1 MRKQS
6 LLWGGV
12 AFAALAAGIAWA
24 GITVLGGS
32 DEPAANPD
40 GAGLR
45 VDVVA
50 PKEPELANSGG
61 QLGVGELAN
70 GYDHTE
76 TMSRIQ
82 TPEETGEDIGTSWD
96 DDNWTYSDGTGPAT
110 RPAPSPAP
118 SNDAMDDK
126 KPLPVE
132 KTVKVTKVPSGYEG

>member
-6 LLWGGV
+6 LLWGGI
-12 AFAALAAGIAWA
+12 AFAAVAAGIAWA

-50 PKEPELANSGG
+50 PKEPEAANSGG

-76 TMSRIQ
+76 TMSRIH
-82 TPEETGEDIGTSWD
+82 PVDETGEDTGTSWN
-96 DDNWTYSDGTGPAT
+96 DDNWNHSDGTGPAM
-110 RPAPSPAP
+110 SQDDL
-118 SNDAMDDK
+118 NDK
-126 KPLPVE
+126 QPLPAE

>member
-6 LLWGGV
+6 LLWGGI
-12 AFAALAAGIAWA
+12 ALAVIVAIIAWA
-24 GITVLGGS
+24 GITILGGS
-32 DEPAANPD
+32 DEPTGHAD
-40 GAGLR
+40 GEGLR

-50 PKEPELANSGG
+50 PKEPKIVSGSG

-76 TMSRIQ
+76 TMARIQ

-96 DDNWTYSDGTGPAT
+96 DDNWNYSEGTGPAMNSDNT
-110 RPAPSPAP
+110 
-118 SNDAMDDK
+118 DK
-126 KPLPVE
+126 KQPLPTD